1 MPQAISTSL
10 EKKYMSTKNSHQI
23 PWAQP
28 DFWGLEEQYLVE
40 ALHSTWISGGAFVSR
55 FEHEVA
61 VFSGLPFAI
70 SASNGTTAIH
80 LVYFGLGLQP
90 GDEVIVPGFCY
101 LAAANIA
108 VQMGVKPVFA
118 EVDPDTFCV
127 TAGAIEAVMT
137 SGTKLIVAV
146 HTYGNV
152 CDMDE
157 ILSLAQRRG
166 VPVLEDAAESFASK
180 HTGRQSGAIARLGTY
195 SFQATKTIT
204 TGEGGM
210 VVTDDEALARKMALY
225 RSHGVLGR
233 RYWHELPG
241 HNFRLTNL
249 QAALGCAQL
258 ARLESIV
265 RERKRVHRSY
275 AAALKDIAGVRLQ
288 TFRPEVDP
296 VLWALALEL
305 DPAAYPQGRD
315 KVIEQLAA
323 EGIETRNGF
332 YAASQLPIY
341 PDCASLPICER
352 LANNVISLPT
362 FPSLDDQ
369 QINYVSSRL
378 VALRK

>member
-1 MPQAISTSL
+1 MAIQMTD
-10 EKKYMSTKNSHQI
+10 KARI

-28 DFWGLEEQYLVE
+28 DFWGLEEQYLIE
-40 ALHSTWISGGAFVSR
+40 ALHSTWISGGAFVDR
-55 FEHEVA
+55 LEREVA
-61 VFSGLPFAI
+61 TFSGSPFAI

-80 LVYFGLGLQP
+80 LVYLSMGLQP

-108 VQMGVKPVFA
+108 LQMGVKPVFA
-118 EVDPDTFCV
+118 EVDLHTFCV
-127 TAGAIEAVMT
+127 TAEAIEAVMT
-137 SGTKLIVAV
+137 PRTKLIVAV

-152 CDMDE
+152 CEMDE
-157 ILSLAQRRG
+157 IISLAKSKG
-166 VPVLEDAAESFASK
+166 VLVLEDAAESFASK
-180 HTGRQSGAIARLGTY
+180 YKRRQSGAIAQLGIY

-210 VVTDDEALARKMALY
+210 VVTHDEGLANTMTLY

-258 ARLESIV
+258 ERLASIIK
-265 RERKRVHRSY
+265 ERKRIHHSY
-275 AAALKDIAGVRLQ
+275 TVALNSIEGLRLQ

-296 VLWALALEL
+296 VLWALAVELE
-305 DPAAYPQGRD
+305 PSAYPQGRD
-315 KVIEQLAA
+315 MVIQQLAHQ
-323 EGIETRNGF
+323 GIETRNGF

-341 PDCASLPICER
+341 KEVGSVPICER

-362 FPSLDDQ
+362 FPSLKDN
-369 QINYVSSRL
+369 QIDFIASKL
-378 VALRK
+378 MALRK

>member
-1 MPQAISTSL
+1 
-10 EKKYMSTKNSHQI
+10 MSNSNCHKI

-40 ALHSTWISGGAFVSR
+40 ALHSTWISGGPFIER
-55 FEHEVA
+55 FEREVA
-61 VFSGLPFAI
+61 TYSGSNFAI
-70 SASNGTTAIH
+70 STSNGTTALH
-80 LVYFGLGLQP
+80 LAYLAIDLKL

-108 VQMGVKPVFA
+108 LHMGAKPVFA
-118 EVDPDTFCV
+118 DVDRDTFCV
-127 TAGAIEAVMT
+127 TAETIDAVI
-137 SGTKLIVAV
+137 SPRTKLIVVV

-152 CDMDE
+152 CEMDK
-157 ILSLAQRRG
+157 IMSLARSKG
-166 VPVLEDAAESFASK
+166 VLVLEDSAESFASK
-180 HTGRQSGAIARLGTY
+180 YKDRQSGAIAQLGTY

-210 VVTDDEALARKMALY
+210 VVTNDEALARKMVLY
-225 RSHGVLGR
+225 RSHGVSSH

-258 ARLESIV
+258 ERLDTIIK
-265 RERKRVHRSY
+265 ERKRVHRIY
-275 AAALKDIAGVRLQ
+275 TAALKDITGLRLQ
-288 TFRPEVDP
+288 VFRHDVDP

-305 DPAAYPQGRD
+305 DPTAYTQGRD
-315 KVIEQLAA
+315 EVIEQLAA

-341 PDCASLPICER
+341 APCEPLPICER
-352 LANNVISLPT
+352 LAKNVISLPT
-362 FPSLDDQ
+362 FPLLDEQ
-369 QINYVSSRL
+369 RINYISSKL
-378 VALRK
+378 AALRK

>member
-1 MPQAISTSL
+1 
-10 EKKYMSTKNSHQI
+10 MSASSGQRI

-40 ALHSTWISGGAFVSR
+40 ALRSTWISGGAFVER
-55 FEHEVA
+55 FEREIA
-61 VFSGLPFAI
+61 EFCGLPVAL

-80 LVYFGLGLQP
+80 LVYLAMGLRP
-90 GDEVIVPGFCY
+90 GDEVVVPGFCY

-108 VQMGVKPVFA
+108 LQMGLRPVFA
-118 EVDPDTFCV
+118 EVDAETWCV
-127 TAGAIEAVMT
+127 TAAAIERVMT
-137 SGTKLIVAV
+137 ARTRLIVAV

-152 CDMDE
+152 CEMDE
-157 ILSLAQRRG
+157 ILALARRRD

-180 HTGRQSGAIARLGTY
+180 HRDRQSGAIAGLGTY

-210 VVTDDEALARKMALY
+210 VVTDDAALAKRMGLY
-225 RSHGVLGR
+225 RSHGVAVR

-258 ARLESIV
+258 ARLGSIV
-265 RERKRVHRSY
+265 RERQRVHRTY
-275 AAALKDIAGVRLQ
+275 AAALNGIEGVRQ
-288 TFRPEVDP
+288 QAFRTEVEP

-315 KVIEQLAA
+315 AVIDQLAA
-323 EGIETRNGF
+323 TGIETRNGF
-332 YAASQLPIY
+332 HAASELPLY
-341 PDCASLPICER
+341 AGSGPLAICER
-352 LANNVISLPT
+352 LARNVISLPT
-362 FPSLDDQ
+362 FPSLSEDQ
-369 QINYVSSRL
+369 IHHVCSRL
-378 VALRK
+378 KALRK

>member
-1 MPQAISTSL
+1 MNTTNNQS
-10 EKKYMSTKNSHQI
+10 I

-28 DFWGLEEQYLVE
+28 DFWGLEEQYLIE
-40 ALHSTWISGGAFVSR
+40 ALRSTWISGGAFLDR
-55 FEHEVA
+55 FERELA
-61 VFSGLPFAI
+61 AISGSRFAI

-80 LVYFGLGLQP
+80 LVYLSMGLKP

-108 VQMGVKPVFA
+108 LQMGVKPVFA
-118 EVDPDTFCV
+118 EVDPNTFCV
-127 TAGAIEAVMT
+127 TAKAIEAVMT
-137 SGTKLIVAV
+137 PRTKLIVAV

-152 CDMDE
+152 CEMDE
-157 ILSLAQRRG
+157 IMSLAQNKS
-166 VPVLEDAAESFASK
+166 VLVLEDAAESFASK
-180 HTGRQSGAIARLGTY
+180 YKGRQSGAIAQLGTY

-225 RSHGVLGR
+225 RNHGVLGR

-258 ARLESIV
+258 ERIDSIIK
-265 RERKRVHRSY
+265 ERKRIRRSY
-275 AAALKDIAGVRLQ
+275 TAALKGIEGLRLQ
-288 TFRPEVDP
+288 AFRPEVDP
-296 VLWALALEL
+296 VLWALAVEL

-332 YAASQLPIY
+332 YAASQLSIY

-362 FPSLDDQ
+362 YSSLNDQ
-369 QINYVSSRL
+369 QIHHVSSGL
-378 VALRK
+378 TALRK

>member
-1 MPQAISTSL
+1 MNNTTKSSL
-10 EKKYMSTKNSHQI
+10 TPI

-28 DFWGLEEQYLVE
+28 DFWGLEEKYLVE
-40 ALHSTWISGGAFVSR
+40 ALHSTWISGGAFVDRLES
-55 FEHEVA
+55 EVA
-61 VFSGLPFAI
+61 TLSGSPFAV

-80 LVYFGLGLQP
+80 LAYLGLGLGP

-108 VQMGVKPVFA
+108 LQMGMKPIFA
-118 EVDPDTFCV
+118 EVDPDTFCI
-127 TAGAIEAVMT
+127 TAESIESVIT
-137 SGTKLIVAV
+137 PQTRLIVAV

-157 ILSLAQRRG
+157 IMSLAQRKG
-166 VPVLEDAAESFASK
+166 ITVLEDAAESFASMYK
-180 HTGRQSGAIARLGTY
+180 GRQSGAIAQIGVY
-195 SFQATKTIT
+195 SFQATKTVT

-210 VVTDDEALARKMALY
+210 VVTRDEALARRMMLY

-258 ARLESIV
+258 ARLDSIIK
-265 RERKRVHRSY
+265 ERRRVHRTY
-275 AAALKDIAGVRLQ
+275 TAALKDVAGMRLQ
-288 TFRPEVDP
+288 VFHSDVDP

-305 DPAAYPQGRD
+305 DPAAFPQGRD
-315 KVIEQLAA
+315 QVIEQLAV

-341 PDCASLPICER
+341 PDCAPLPFCER

-362 FPSLDDQ
+362 FPSLDDR
-369 QINYVSSRL
+369 QIDYVTSKL
-378 VALRK
+378 IALRK

>member
-1 MPQAISTSL
+1 ME
-10 EKKYMSTKNSHQI
+10 EK
-23 PWAQP
+23 
-28 DFWGLEEQYLVE
+28 YLVE
-40 ALHSTWISGGAFVSR
+40 ALHSSWISGGPFVDR
-55 FEHEVA
+55 LERELA
-61 VFSGLPFAI
+61 VFSGSPFVLA
-70 SASNGTTAIH
+70 ASNGTTAIH
-80 LVYFGLGLQP
+80 LVYLGMGLQP

-108 VQMGVKPVFA
+108 LQMGIKPVFA
-118 EVDPDTFCV
+118 EVDPETYCV
-127 TAGAIEAVMT
+127 TAEAIEAVLT
-137 SGTKLIVAV
+137 PRTKLIVVV

-152 CDMDE
+152 CEMDD
-157 ILSLAQRRG
+157 IMSLSKSKG
-166 VPVLEDAAESFASK
+166 IPVLEDAAESFASK
-180 HTGRQSGAIARLGTY
+180 YKGRQSGAIAQFGTY

-210 VVTDDEALARKMALY
+210 VLTDNEALAQKMALY

-258 ARLESIV
+258 ERLDSIIK
-265 RERKRVHRSY
+265 ERKRIHRTY
-275 AAALKDIAGVRLQ
+275 TAALKGNEGLRLQ

-296 VLWALALEL
+296 VLWALAVEL
-305 DPAAYPQGRD
+305 DPVAYPQGRD
-315 KVIEQLAA
+315 KVMEQLME

-341 PDCASLPICER
+341 PDCAALPICER

-362 FPSLDDQ
+362 FASLNDQ
-369 QINYVSSRL
+369 QINDISSKL
-378 VALRK
+378 AVLRK

>member
-1 MPQAISTSL
+1 MADTTNRSSTR
-10 EKKYMSTKNSHQI
+10 I

-28 DFWGLEEQYLVE
+28 DFWGLEEKYLVE
-40 ALHSTWISGGAFVSR
+40 ALHSTWISGGAFVDR
-55 FEHEVA
+55 FEREVA
-61 VFSGLPFAI
+61 TFSGSPFAI

-80 LVYFGLGLQP
+80 LAYLGMGLQP

-108 VQMGVKPVFA
+108 LQMSAKPVFA
-118 EVDPDTFCV
+118 DVDPDTYCV

-137 SGTKLIVAV
+137 PRTRLIVAV

-152 CDMDE
+152 CEMDE
-157 ILSLAQRRG
+157 IMSLAHSKR
-166 VPVLEDAAESFASK
+166 VLVLEDAAESFASRYK
-180 HTGRQSGAIARLGTY
+180 GRQSGAIARLGTY

-210 VVTDDEALARKMALY
+210 VVTHDEALARRMALY
-225 RSHGVLGR
+225 RSHGVSSR

-258 ARLESIV
+258 ERLDSIV
-265 RERKRVHRSY
+265 SARRRVHRTY
-275 AAALKDIAGVRLQ
+275 AAFLKSIAGLRLQ
-288 TFRPEVDP
+288 TFRSEVDP
-296 VLWALALEL
+296 VLWALAVEI

-315 KVIEQLAA
+315 RVIEQLAA
-323 EGIETRNGF
+323 DGIETRNGF
-332 YAASQLPIY
+332 FAASQLAIY
-341 PDCASLPICER
+341 PDCARMPICER

-362 FPSLDDQ
+362 FPSLADEK
-369 QINYVSSRL
+369 ICEIGTRL
-378 VALRK
+378 AALRK

>member
-1 MPQAISTSL
+1 MNAQKHL
-10 EKKYMSTKNSHQI
+10 QI

-40 ALHSTWISGGAFVSR
+40 ALHSTWISGGPFVNRLESELR
-55 FEHEVA
+55 T
-61 VFSGLPFAI
+61 FSGSPFTLAV
-70 SASNGTTAIH
+70 SNGTTAIH
-80 LVYFGLGLQP
+80 LAYLGLGLKP

-108 VQMGVKPVFA
+108 LQMGIKPVFA
-118 EVDPDTFCV
+118 EVDPETYCV
-127 TAGAIEAVMT
+127 TAASIEAVLT
-137 SGTKLIVAV
+137 PRTKLIVVV

-152 CDMDE
+152 CEMDD
-157 ILSLAQRRG
+157 IMSLSKSRG
-166 VPVLEDAAESFASK
+166 VFVLEDAAESFASK
-180 HTGRQSGAIARLGTY
+180 YNGRQSGAIAELGIY

-210 VVTDDEALARKMALY
+210 VLTDNEELARKMALY
-225 RSHGVLGR
+225 RTHGVLGR

-258 ARLESIV
+258 ERLDSIIK
-265 RERKRVHRSY
+265 ERKRIHQTYKTEINDVGG
-275 AAALKDIAGVRLQ
+275 LILQ

-296 VLWALALEL
+296 VLWAFAVEL
-305 DPAAYPQGRD
+305 DPVAYPQGKDR
-315 KVIEQLAA
+315 VIEQLAA
-323 EGIETRNGF
+323 MGIETRNGF

-341 PDCASLPICER
+341 PDCQTLHISER

-362 FPSLDDQ
+362 FPTLTDE
-369 QINYVSSRL
+369 QINCIANKL
-378 VALRK
+378 IALKKST

>member
-1 MPQAISTSL
+1 MNTADSQ
-10 EKKYMSTKNSHQI
+10 HI

-28 DFWGLEEQYLVE
+28 DFWGLEEKYLVE
-40 ALHSTWISGGAFVSR
+40 ALRSTWISGGAFVDR
-55 FEHEVA
+55 LEREVA
-61 VFSGLPFAI
+61 AFSGSPFAL

-80 LVYFGLGLQP
+80 LAYLGLGLQA

-108 VQMGVKPVFA
+108 LQIGVRPVFA
-118 EVDPDTFCV
+118 EVDRDTFCV
-127 TAGAIEAVMT
+127 TAESIEAAMT
-137 SGTKLIVAV
+137 PHTKLIVAV

-152 CDMDE
+152 CEMDE
-157 ILSLAQRRG
+157 IMSLAQSKG
-166 VPVLEDAAESFASK
+166 VRVLEDAAESFASK
-180 HTGRQSGAIARLGTY
+180 YKGRQSGAIAGLGTY

-210 VVTDDEALARKMALY
+210 VVTDDEALVRKMMLF
-225 RSHGVLGR
+225 RSHGVLER

-258 ARLESIV
+258 ERLDSIV
-265 RERKRVHRSY
+265 KGRGRVHRTY
-275 AAALKDIAGVRLQ
+275 TGLLKDVPGLRLQ
-288 TFRPEVDP
+288 QFHPEVNP
-296 VLWALALEL
+296 VLWALAVEL

-332 YAASQLPIY
+332 YAASQLPLY
-341 PDCASLPICER
+341 PDCAPLPICER

-378 VALRK
+378 AALRN

>member
-1 MPQAISTSL
+1 MNS
-10 EKKYMSTKNSHQI
+10 KNKSPI

-28 DFWGLEEQYLVE
+28 DFWGLEEQFLVE
-40 ALHSTWISGGAFVSR
+40 ALHSTWISGGAFVGR
-55 FEHEVA
+55 FERDVA
-61 VFSGLPFAI
+61 AFSGLPFAI

-80 LVYFGLGLQP
+80 LAYLGLGLRP

-101 LAAANIA
+101 LAAANITL
-108 VQMGVKPVFA
+108 QMGAKPVFA

-127 TAGAIEAVMT
+127 TAGAIEAVLT
-137 SGTKLIVAV
+137 RRTRLVVVV

-152 CDMDE
+152 CEMGE
-157 ILSLAQRRG
+157 IMSLARSKG
-166 VPVLEDAAESFASK
+166 VPVLEDAAESFAS
-180 HTGRQSGAIARLGTY
+180 TYMGRQSGAISGLGTY

-210 VVTDDEALARKMALY
+210 VVTDDDALAKKLALY
-225 RSHGVLGR
+225 RSHGVSGR

-258 ARLESIV
+258 ERLDSIV
-265 RERKRVHRSY
+265 RERKRIHRTY
-275 AAALKDIAGVRLQ
+275 TAALKGIAGIRLQ
-288 TFRPEVDP
+288 VFRSEVDP
-296 VLWALALEL
+296 VLWTLALEL

-315 KVIEQLAA
+315 RVIEQLAV

-332 YAASQLPIY
+332 YAASQLSIY
-341 PDCASLPICER
+341 PDCVSLPNCER

-362 FPSLDDQ
+362 FPSLSDQ
-369 QINYVSSRL
+369 QIDYVCSRL
-378 VALRK
+378 AALRA